1 MGKSDRW
8 QGIFNQQRGSYVSQV
23 PHAGWWSV
31 LSLWSLSSFERVC
44 INYLST
50 NVGSIFFSVA
60 RDFHK
65 GGSWKEFADS
75 VPGLESGNSAHELP
89 PSSFRF
95 VDKGEGGHPVK
106 IG

>member
-1 MGKSDRW
+1 MSVKSHTLA
-8 QGIFNQQRGSYVSQV
+8 GGAFFVPVVS
-23 PHAGWWSV
+23 
-31 LSLWSLSSFERVC
+31 LISFERVC

-75 VPGLESGNSAHELP
+75 VPGLESGNSAHGLP

-95 VDKGEGGHPVK
+95 VGKGEGGHPVK